1 MACMPNSVNFESAL
15 IIYTMERKSKTTYR
29 VSDYLEW
36 NTMLSLVRKLYRDG
50 NYRISLLIGCGSFF
64 GLRISD
70 LLTLSWDMILD
81 ADSFTLYEKKTGKR
95 RVVKVNKEFQ
105 RHIQN
110 CYDALNISDDTE
122 KCFISQKKGVY
133 SVQRINAILK
143 EVKSKYNLKIQ
154 NFSTHTMRKTFGRKV
169 FESAGENANL
179 ALVRLSELFNHSNI
193 AITKIYLGIRQEELL
208 ETYDLLDF

>member
-1 MACMPNSVNFESAL
+1 
-15 IIYTMERKSKTTYR
+15 MERKNKTFYR
-29 VSDYLEW
+29 TSDYLEW

-110 CYDALNISDDTE
+110 CYDALNIADDTE
-122 KCFISQKKGVY
+122 KCFISQKG
-133 SVQRINAILK
+133 SVFSIQRINTILK
-143 EVKSKYNLKIQ
+143 EIKKKYNIKIEH
-154 NFSTHTMRKTFGRKV
+154 FSSHTLRKTFGRKV

-179 ALVRLSELFNHSNI
+179 ALVRLSELFNHSSV

>member
-1 MACMPNSVNFESAL
+1 
-15 IIYTMERKSKTTYR
+15 MERKTKTCYR
-29 VSDYLEW
+29 TSDYLEW

-110 CYDALNISDDTE
+110 CYDALSIADDTE
-122 KCFISQKKGVY
+122 KCFISQKNSVY

-154 NFSTHTMRKTFGRKV
+154 NFSSHTMRKTFGRKV

-179 ALVRLSELFNHSNI
+179 ALVRLSEIFNHSSV

>member
-1 MACMPNSVNFESAL
+1 
-15 IIYTMERKSKTTYR
+15 
-29 VSDYLEW
+29 
-36 NTMLSLVRKLYRDG
+36 MLSLVRRLYRDG
-50 NYRISLLIGCGSFF
+50 NYRMSLLIGCGSFF

-110 CYDALNISDDTE
+110 CYDALNIADDTE
-122 KCFISQKKGVY
+122 KCFISQKG
-133 SVQRINAILK
+133 SVFSIQRINTILK
-143 EVKSKYNLKIQ
+143 EIKKKYNIKIEH
-154 NFSTHTMRKTFGRKV
+154 FSSHTLRKTFGRKV

-179 ALVRLSELFNHSNI
+179 ALVRLSELFNHSSV